1 MSVSRPFYC
10 NLSGQKKKWTELSPS
25 TPQSRGL
32 NVWSEPARMLLISKH
47 LRRSLL
53 GGCNVG
59 CFCVLVKWITP
70 SRRRGTI
77 SIYGS
82 EKRLADTTRG
92 YGDLSGSPRLCKSA
106 SASPN
111 QRFCLGAVLAFFIS
125 KPHFCWWLIS
135 PALLQGAALTFRRQ
149 TTGLAHC
156 AHLLMKWIS
165 LYKWQ
170 KVCKLF
176 INHFWIPALYDFGA
190 MKTVVSKILPME

>member
-1 MSVSRPFYC
+1 MCLTWRTARAGTHVANFKNTCGGAS
-10 NLSGQKKKWTELSPS
+10 W
-25 TPQSRGL
+25 RG
-32 NVWSEPARMLLISKH
+32 
-47 LRRSLL
+47 
-53 GGCNVG
+53 CDVG
-59 CFCVLVKWITP
+59 CFRVLVKWITASP
-70 SRRRGTI
+70 RRGTV

-92 YGDLSGSPRLCKSA
+92 YSDLRGSPRLRKSA

-125 KPHFCWWLIS
+125 KPHSCWWLIS

-156 AHLLMKWIS
+156 AHLLMKWKS

-176 INHFWIPALYDFGA
+176 INHFWVSALYDFGA
-190 MKTVVSKILPME
+190 MKMYYVYRCNKVTQK